1 MIKILE
7 SDNPVR
13 LGFLRQVL
21 EQADLHPFVFTM
33 SGYPGVQPSRLMVP
47 EGEAE
52 MARRLIAEVEEELG

>member
-7 SDNPVR
+7 SDDPVR

-47 EGEAE
+47 EAE
-52 MARRLIAEVEEELG
+52 EDLARQLIAEIEGDL

>member
-7 SDNPVR
+7 SDDPVR

-47 EGEAE
+47 EAE
-52 MARRLIAEVEEELG
+52 EDLARRLIADVEGTLG

>member
-7 SDNPVR
+7 SDDPVR

-21 EQADLHPFVFTM
+21 EQADLHPFVFVM

-47 EGEAE
+47 ETEAE
-52 MARRLIAEVEEELG
+52 MARRLIAEVERQLG